1 MTLSAGVDSATASEA
16 GSFAGINSP
25 AARCK
30 RRVQFSH
37 SPSVHCG
44 LRQSNSQR
52 ASSSGTQPTN
62 CSRTQ
67 SQMFRRKFMEPP
79 RLLSASPAL
88 LVTFPGPPCYSP
100 VLMLKANAQSA
111 FSLRMLAT
119 VPRATSWPTLARAHC
134 ILLQPPSRSS
144 AATPSRMKVIRLPLG
159 TANSAFSRGPE
170 NVQGSEKNQPLT
182 AETRNGFG
190 FFLPSQHP
198 TTSIGCQGHFFT

>member
-30 RRVQFSH
+30 RRVQLSH

-67 SQMFRRKFMEPP
+67 SQMFRRRFMEPP
-79 RLLSASPAL
+79 RLAALSFTRTFSNLSWSTMLQRCSDAEDEPPICFLLKNVGDGAPRDLMAHVGPRSLYSPAA
-88 LVTFPGPPCYSP
+88 PI
-100 VLMLKANAQSA
+100 
-111 FSLRMLAT
+111 T
-119 VPRATSWPTLARAHC
+119 VIGGHPFAHEGH
-134 ILLQPPSRSS
+134 PPSARYH
-144 AATPSRMKVIRLPLG
+144 IRFL
-159 TANSAFSRGPE
+159 
-170 NVQGSEKNQPLT
+170 EKP
-182 AETRNGFG
+182 
-190 FFLPSQHP
+190 
-198 TTSIGCQGHFFT
+198 